1 MKCTAAVRLPC
12 IRTLAAMPLV
22 LAAALAVA
30 CASPA
35 WAEDAAPGAKPQWFR
50 GSTHMHSFWSDGDE
64 FPEMVAL
71 WYKQHGYEFI
81 GLSDHNTLMAGE
93 RWVKI
98 HDEKKPIPMPVFLRY
113 LREFKQPWVE
123 TRGKDRQMEVRLKT
137 FDEIRGKLDEPG
149 RFLMI
154 QAEEIT
160 GKCGEKQVHV
170 NALNLAEPIEPQKA
184 PTVAGTLREDLA
196 AVAKQAK
203 RLGRPILAHVNHPNW
218 KHYDVLPEDIAAV
231 PGARFFEVSNAN
243 EDSSHFGDGANPGH
257 ERIWDLVNTIR
268 LADMKAP
275 PIFGV
280 ATDDTHHYH
289 EFAGNKA
296 NPGRAW
302 IMVRAERLS
311 PEAILAAMDRGDF
324 YATTGVELSRMDFDA
339 AAGTL
344 AIEVKPQP
352 GAKYTIEFIG
362 TMADFDRAA
371 KSKSPSQN
379 LRGDLRSAVSAGS
392 KTHAEPGSGIGS
404 KRPRAAEKPD
414 PVQSPHSPLRNN
426 PEVGKVLRSVQGTSA
441 EYKLT
446 GKELYVRAVVRSN
459 LPMPNPPASDNEIKD
474 QTAWCQ
480 PVGWEKKGG

>member
-1 MKCTAAVRLPC
+1 MPDDVGRRPANYQSPPSIPPIPSPAMKRTAAVRLPR

-22 LAAALAVA
+22 LAAAMAVA

-35 WAEDAAPGAKPQWFR
+35 WAEDAPPGAKPQWFR

-81 GLSDHNTLMAGE
+81 CLSDHNTLMAGE

-98 HDEKKPIPMPVFLRY
+98 YDEKKPIPMPVFLRY

-184 PTVAGTLREDLA
+184 PTVAETLRKDLA
-196 AVAKQAK
+196 EVAEQAK

-218 KHYDVLPEDIAAV
+218 KHYDILPEDIAAA
-231 PGARFFEVSNAN
+231 PDARFFEVSNAN
-243 EDSSHFGDGANPGH
+243 QDSNHFGDGANPGH
-257 ERIWDLVNTIR
+257 EQIWDLVNTIR

-324 YATTGVELSRMDFDA
+324 YATTGVELSRVDFDA

-344 AIEVKPQP
+344 SIEVKPQP

-371 KSKSPSQN
+371 K
-379 LRGDLRSAVSAGS
+379 
-392 KTHAEPGSGIGS
+392 T

-426 PEVGKVLRSVQGTSA
+426 PEVGKVLGSVQGTSA
-441 EYKLT
+441 DYKLT
-446 GKELYVRAVVRSN
+446 GKELYVRAVVRSS
-459 LPMPNPPASDNEIKD
+459 LPMPNPPASDNEIKN

-480 PVGWEKKGG
+480 PVGWEKKGE